1 MSHHQI
7 IIDKKN
13 IGKGKPTY
21 IIAELSANHNHDF
34 KLVKEM
40 VHAAKN
46 SGADAVKFQ
55 TYTPDTM
62 TLNIDNE
69 YFRIQND
76 SVWAGKT
83 LYELYEQAYM
93 PWEWQEE
100 LVQIGKD
107 LGITVFST
115 PFDNTAVDFL
125 ESLDIAAY
133 KIASFE
139 ITDLPLIK
147 KITKTGKPIMMSTGM
162 ASLAEIDEAVQI
174 IKKNGNDLI
183 LFHCTSS
190 YPAPPSEMNILTIS
204 HLKETFCVPVGL
216 SDHFLGNEIA
226 IASVALGACVIE
238 KHFTLDRSIK
248 TPDSFFSIEP
258 RELAR
263 LVNTIRNVEQ
273 ALGNTF
279 KSGRGEEE
287 KKNLRFRRS
296 IFTIK
301 EISAG
306 EKFTQENV
314 KVIRPAFGLSPHYW
328 EIVLKSQATRN
339 LSKGTPLSWDMISG

>member
-1 MSHHQI
+1 
-7 IIDKKN
+7 
-13 IGKGKPTY
+13 
-21 IIAELSANHNHDF
+21 
-34 KLVKEM
+34 
-40 VHAAKN
+40 
-46 SGADAVKFQ
+46 
-55 TYTPDTM
+55 
-62 TLNIDNE
+62 
-69 YFRIQND
+69 
-76 SVWAGKT
+76 
-83 LYELYEQAYM
+83 M

-314 KVIRPAFGLSPHYW
+314 KVIRPAFGLSPRYW